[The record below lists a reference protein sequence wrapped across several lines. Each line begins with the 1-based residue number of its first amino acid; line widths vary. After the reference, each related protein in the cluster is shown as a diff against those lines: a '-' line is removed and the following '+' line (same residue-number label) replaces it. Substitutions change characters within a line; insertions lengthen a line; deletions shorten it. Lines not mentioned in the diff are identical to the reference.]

1 MGHKGFNIEPS
12 QTQSGQWRA
21 TITHPGGTVIASG
34 KQVDR
39 FETGDY
45 PNSESA
51 IGAAKME
58 IDFLRVK
65 QYFER

>member
-1 MGHKGFNIEPS
+1 MPHKGFNIEPS

-21 TITHPGGTVIASG
+21 TITHPGGTMIANG

-51 IGAAKME
+51 IEAAKME
-58 IDFLRVK
+58 INFLRVK

>member
-1 MGHKGFNIEPS
+1 MRHKGFDIEPS

-21 TITHPGGTVIASG
+21 TISHADGTIVG
-34 KQVDR
+34 HGRQMDR
-39 FETGDY
+39 FETGEY
-45 PNSESA
+45 PNSQSA
-51 IGAAKME
+51 VTAAKME

>member
-1 MGHKGFNIEPS
+1 MRHKGFTIESS

-21 TITHPGGTVIASG
+21 TITHPDGTMVGHG
-34 KQVDR
+34 KQMDR
-39 FETGDY
+39 FETGEY
-45 PNSESA
+45 PNDQSA
-51 IGAAKME
+51 VEAAKME

>member
-1 MGHKGFNIEPS
+1 MRHKGFNIEPS
-12 QTQSGQWRA
+12 QSQPGQWRA
-21 TITHPGGTVIASG
+21 TITHPDGTLVGSG

-39 FETGDY
+39 VETGEY

-51 IGAAKME
+51 AEAAKME
-58 IDFLRVK
+58 IDFLRVR